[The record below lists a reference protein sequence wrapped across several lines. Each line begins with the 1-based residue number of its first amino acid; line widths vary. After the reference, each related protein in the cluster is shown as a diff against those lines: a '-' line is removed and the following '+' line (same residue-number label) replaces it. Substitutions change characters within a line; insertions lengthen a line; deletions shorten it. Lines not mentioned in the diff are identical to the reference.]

1 MDFIS
6 QLIAALINP
15 IEGGFFRKTG
25 YLKLVIFG
33 GFVGVLISAI
43 INTCGFFFMR
53 GSGRD
58 LLSYYASFN
67 GIFSILVFPLGG
79 GVFFPVIKWFSL
91 QCQEQSGWSGRYKK

>member
-1 MDFIS
+1 MDFIA

-25 YLKLVIFG
+25 YLKLIICGV
-33 GFVGVLISAI
+33 FVGVLISAI
-43 INTCGFFFMR
+43 INTYGFFSMR
-53 GSGRD
+53 GSGRN

-79 GVFFPVIKWFSL
+79 AFFFL
-91 QCQEQSGWSGRYKK
+91 